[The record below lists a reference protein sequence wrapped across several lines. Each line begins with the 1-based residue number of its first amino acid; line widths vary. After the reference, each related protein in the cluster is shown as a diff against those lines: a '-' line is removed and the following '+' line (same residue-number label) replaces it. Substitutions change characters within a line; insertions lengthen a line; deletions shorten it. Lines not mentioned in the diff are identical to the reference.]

1 MPTTYLTDFIAAMRY
16 LIRDS
21 TATYDF
27 SDTEVQNI
35 ITHVIK
41 EVSMRS
47 PYRVNET
54 ALLTA
59 NSKKLDISGIS
70 NLLNIDKV
78 EYKPGQNPEQYR
90 NYRYN
95 DNETIIMDV
104 SSAPSETGTSGTLTG
119 TLTFTAGSA
128 TVTGAGTAF
137 LTELAQD
144 YFICRSDGTRWYRV
158 QSVESDTSLTL
169 DETVKTAD
177 DGIDGPISYA
187 LDFDGVDDY
196 VNIPHNANQ
205 LLTGGG
211 TIEAWIKPDT
221 AGESTGRIID
231 KSTNGYGGGGFDF
244 SVISN
249 NRIAF
254 RINEGPA
261 LSSTTNSVVVG
272 GGNWYHIVATWDS
285 SGYVTL
291 YVNGVQSGTPGV
303 SADPAGIT
311 TTNDMRIGNRSG
323 ATDRTFDGVI
333 DEVRIYN
340 RELSASEIS
349 YNYHSGLGYYTPYD
363 SDGLICHFHFDGND
377 GTTATD
383 SSDTENDGTI
393 SGASWTSG
401 KSLVLDD
408 MTKYRYNVAVIHCEK
423 LHTLTDATKTLNPN
437 EERVLTEG
445 VTAYL
450 LAQWVNKLRSQVNE
464 AVTIITSL
472 HSSTGDITSRLNKA
486 VSYLNQGEGLI
497 DENRDTAKGILDEIP
512 DLITKAQADLLL
524 ARDYINTVPIGSSPE
539 SDYFNSAGR
548 NLNVASQKL
557 GLVNGYLNVDNV
569 SSQYAGYARTEIGNI
584 SALVSQVNGYAREIQ
599 SRLNIASIIANAQG
613 KADRQMAIYKQALNE
628 ITPLKT
634 YSTYS
639 PS

>member
-1 MPTTYLTDFIAAMRY
+1 MPTTYLTDFIAAIRY

-27 SDTEVQNI
+27 SDAEVQNI

-41 EVSMRS
+41 EVSMHS
-47 PYRVNET
+47 PYRINET

-144 YFICRSDGTRWYRV
+144 YFICRSDGSRWYRV

-177 DGIDGPISYA
+177 
-187 LDFDGVDDY
+187 
-196 VNIPHNANQ
+196 
-205 LLTGGG
+205 TGAD
-211 TIEAWIKPDT
+211 TINT
-221 AGESTGRIID
+221 
-231 KSTNGYGGGGFDF
+231 
-244 SVISN
+244 
-249 NRIAF
+249 
-254 RINEGPA
+254 
-261 LSSTTNSVVVG
+261 
-272 GGNWYHIVATWDS
+272 
-285 SGYVTL
+285 
-291 YVNGVQSGTPGV
+291 
-303 SADPAGIT
+303 
-311 TTNDMRIGNRSG
+311 
-323 ATDRTFDGVI
+323 
-333 DEVRIYN
+333 
-340 RELSASEIS
+340 
-349 YNYHSGLGYYTPYD
+349 
-363 SDGLICHFHFDGND
+363 
-377 GTTATD
+377 
-383 SSDTENDGTI
+383 
-393 SGASWTSG
+393 
-401 KSLVLDD
+401 
-408 MTKYRYNVAVIHCEK
+408 TKYRYNVAVIHCEK
-423 LHTLTDATKTLNPN
+423 LHTLTDAIKTLNPN

-486 VSYLNQGEGLI
+486 ISYLNQGEGLI

-524 ARDYINTVPIGSSPE
+524 ARDFINTVPIGSSPE

-639 PS
+639 PG